1 MASLYF
7 FFAQQPFFVAAFFLV
22 AFFLVAIISHP
33 LSFQVARHQ
42 STAPNMNSRKFEG
55 AAINILR

>member
-1 MASLYF
+1 MASHYF

-33 LSFQVARHQ
+33 LSSQVARH
-42 STAPNMNSRKFEG
+42 
-55 AAINILR
+55 